1 MRKSTYVA
9 ILLGALGAP
18 GALAQDGTAPRG
30 GIISDTDYNIFGYEA
45 EPLEVPYDAD
55 RPRTRSSVGV
65 IPVGRFS
72 VEGGAT
78 YTYDDENDVEVETV
92 SGPELMVRTGIM
104 PRFEGRVGWTG
115 FQRVDVST
123 TGFSETTDG
132 ITDMSVGFKFGV
144 IEQNDGVVPALS
156 VIGELSLPVGDDDF
170 STDRVDPS
178 VELAFDYD
186 NLHEVFGFSGSV
198 KVSSLENQTNNDEY
212 IQTGVALSFDQR
224 WDEQVETFVEYFT
237 FLNSDSDIDDSHFA
251 QTGAIFKVMPHVTVD
266 LRVGV
271 GLTNDSTDLFAGAGG
286 SVSF

>member
-1 MRKSTYVA
+1 MRKTTFVA
-9 ILLGALGAP
+9 ILLGAQGALGAQ
-18 GALAQDGTAPRG
+18 AQDGTAPRG

-45 EPLEVPYDAD
+45 EPLEFPYDAD

-72 VEGGAT
+72 LEAGAT
-78 YTYDDENDVEVETV
+78 YTFDDENDVEVETV
-92 SGPELMVRTGIM
+92 SGPELMIRTGIM
-104 PRFEGRVGWTG
+104 PRFEGRLGWTG

-132 ITDMSVGFKFGV
+132 ITDMTAGFKFAV
-144 IEQNDGVVPALS
+144 IEQNSGFVPALS
-156 VIGELSLPVGDDDF
+156 VIGEVSLPVGDDDF
-170 STDRVDPS
+170 SSDRVDPS

-186 NLHEVFGFSGSV
+186 NLDEVFGFSGSV
-198 KVSSLENQTNNDEY
+198 KFSSLENQTNNDEY

-251 QTGAIFKVMPHVTVD
+251 QTGAIFKILPHVTVD
-266 LRVGV
+266 VRVGV
-271 GLTNDSTDLFAGAGG
+271 GLTQDSSDFFAGAGG